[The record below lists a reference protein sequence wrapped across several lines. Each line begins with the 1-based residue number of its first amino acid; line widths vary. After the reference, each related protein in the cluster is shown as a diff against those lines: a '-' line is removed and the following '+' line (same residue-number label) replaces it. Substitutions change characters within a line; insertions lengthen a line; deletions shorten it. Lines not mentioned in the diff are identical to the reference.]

1 MPTYSIRHVTTYRYA
16 SPVAFGEHRFMLRPR
31 ESDDQR
37 TVSAGLRISPHPLAV
52 SWSEDPSGN
61 AVGRA
66 RFGSRWRELR
76 FEAAM
81 EVEVVPF
88 EIAGLPVAAAARAAA
103 GLGDITPF
111 TERQHPDPDGEVER
125 WIRAILAEDP
135 DRDALGFL
143 ARLTARIRQDFT
155 YRPRLEEGT
164 QDPVQTLRLGSGS
177 CRDFAVLMGEGVRAL
192 GFASRFASGYL
203 HVPGQ
208 GPDSAA
214 LGGHTH
220 AWTQVHVPGIGWVD
234 FDPTCGSVGNR
245 DLVRVA
251 LVCDPEQAAPLS
263 GSFIGYPGDF
273 IDMRVEVMVER
284 LSNAAGAG
292 PARLK
297 PQAA

>member
-16 SPVAFGEHRFMLRPR
+16 FPVAFGEHRLMLRAR
-31 ESDDQR
+31 DSQDQR
-37 TVSAGLRISPHPLAV
+37 TLSARLSITPHPQAL
-52 SWSEDPSGN
+52 SWSEDPAGN
-61 AVGRA
+61 PVGRA
-66 RFGSRWRELR
+66 RFGTRARELR

-81 EVEVVPF
+81 EVEVVPL
-88 EIAGLPVAAAARAAA
+88 ELPLAASARGAATNIAELA
-103 GLGDITPF
+103 PF
-111 TERQHPDPDGEVER
+111 TARQHADPDGAVER
-125 WIRAILAEDP
+125 WARAIRAEDG
-135 DRDALGFL
+135 DGDALGFL
-143 ARLTARIRQDFT
+143 TRLSARIRQDFT
-155 YRPRLEEGT
+155 YRPRLEKGI
-164 QDPVQTLRLGSGS
+164 QSPVRTLRLGSGS

-208 GPDSAA
+208 GPDSAT

-251 LVCDPEQAAPLS
+251 LVRDPEQAAPLS
-263 GSFIGYPGDF
+263 GSYIGYPDDF
-273 IDMRVEVMVER
+273 IDMRVEVTVER
-284 LSNAAGAG
+284 AGDFAAPG
-292 PARLK
+292 PVGRK